1 MTTQMTEI
9 GRPRS
14 SLRRRMVIGLVLI
27 TSLTLLSIALFLWQ
41 VVALRSAIQDLQAE
55 EERLELALEIAQQA
69 TSLVVV
75 VQNETEEAIP
85 AQFVSEVND
94 SVEALKVQRD
104 ELMEQMPLIP
114 EGELVRAHMQDV
126 AISLR
131 DTINVAEGAIRHAD
145 DANWPAVRVRNL
157 LLLETQG
164 DVEQRVRQLV
174 SVVRDRRE
182 RVQTRANQAL
192 ERMVFVSVPLLGVAL
207 VIATVVV
214 FTTVRGLAISV
225 EELSQSARRLADG
238 HFDERAPVK
247 RQDELGYLATVFN
260 TMARQLQDL
269 YAGLERE
276 VAERTADL
284 AHRSSQLEASAM
296 VAREA
301 AAIRDPEAL
310 LNRTVH
316 LISERFGFYHAGL
329 FLLDDAGEYAIL
341 HAASSEGGQRMLVQG
356 HRLKVG
362 QEGVVGHAAATGKAH
377 IALDVGEDAVYF
389 DNPDLPLTRSEMGLP
404 LVVRGETIGVLD
416 VQSTEP
422 QAFTNEDVALLQTM
436 ADQVALAI
444 DNTRLLEE
452 TQRAVKELEILY
464 GQRARQNWAE
474 RAMRQPT
481 AYRYSRQGV
490 QAVSPASALEEE
502 SQIVAPIR
510 LRGETLGSVVLKQA
524 EGQEPWSQEEAAM
537 VEEVSTQIGL
547 ALENA
552 RLLEEIRRR
561 AEQERLAAEI
571 TGHMR
576 ETLDVDMVLQTAAR
590 EISQALGLAALDIRL
605 DTESAWDE
613 EG

>member
-1 MTTQMTEI
+1 
-9 GRPRS
+9 
-14 SLRRRMVIGLVLI
+14 MVVGLVLI
-27 TSLTLLSIALFLWQ
+27 TSLTLLSVAFFLWQ
-41 VVALRSAIQDLQAE
+41 VVTLRGAIQDLQTE
-55 EERLELALEIAQQA
+55 EERLELALEIARQA

-75 VQNETEEAIP
+75 VQNQTEEAMP
-85 AQFVSEVND
+85 AQFVSEVTD
-94 SVEALKVQRD
+94 SVETLKAQRD
-104 ELMEQMPLIP
+104 ELMIEIPLLA

-126 AISLR
+126 ATSLR

-157 LLLETQG
+157 LLLETQS
-164 DVEQRVRQLV
+164 DVEQRVEQLT
-174 SVVRDRRE
+174 SVIRDRRE
-182 RVQTRANQAL
+182 RVQVQANQAM
-192 ERMVFVSVPLLGVAL
+192 ERMVFISIPLLGVGL
-207 VIATVVV
+207 VIAAVVV

-225 EELSQSARRLADG
+225 EELSQSARRLAEG
-238 HFDERAPVK
+238 NFEERAPVK
-247 RQDELGYLATVFN
+247 REDELGYLARAFN
-260 TMARQLQDL
+260 TMASELQDL
-269 YAGLERE
+269 YAGLEQE

-284 AHRSSQLEASAM
+284 AHRTSQLEASAL

-301 AAIRDPEAL
+301 AAIRDPETL
-310 LNRTVH
+310 LEQTVH

-329 FLLDDAGEYAIL
+329 FLLDDVGEYAVL
-341 HAASSEGGQRMLVQG
+341 HAASSEGGQRMLERG

-362 QEGVVGHAAATGKAH
+362 EEGVVGHAAATGGAH

-389 DNPDLPLTRSEMGLP
+389 DNPDLPLTRSEMALP

-416 VQSTEP
+416 VQSTEA
-422 QAFTNEDVALLQTM
+422 QAFTDEDVALLQTL

-452 TQRAVKELEILY
+452 AQRAVKELEILY

-474 RAMRQPT
+474 RATRQPT

-490 QAVSPASALEEE
+490 EHSSPIRALEEE

-510 LRGETLGSVVLKQA
+510 LRGETLGSIVLKQA

-561 AEQERLAAEI
+561 AEQERLATEI

-576 ETLDVDMVLQTAAR
+576 ETLDVETILQTAVE
-590 EISQALGLAALDIRL
+590 EISQALGLTALDIRL
-605 DTESAWDE
+605 GGEGAWSE
-613 EG
+613 EQ